1 MKLPKCNFRWASEL
15 QKRAI
20 GIYLETL
27 KLRFK
32 EKTFKEENSSLEN
45 ILNEKNIG
53 IFAEVDLKY
62 PSKLHNSHSDFTLC
76 PKRLPIE
83 KELLSSPQKKTFM
96 NYFIIKN
103 LNSQKN

>member
-1 MKLPKCNFRWASEL
+1 MKSKIKLFYLDHNNLYGSAQIMKLPKCNFRWASEL

-45 ILNEKNIG
+45 ILNDKNIP
-53 IFAEVDLKY
+53 LK
-62 PSKLHNSHSDFTLC
+62 PTL
-76 PKRLPIE
+76 RLPPLPRKI
-83 KELLSSPQKKTFM
+83 
-96 NYFIIKN
+96 NY
-103 LNSQKN
+103 